1 MFVFIDEAKFYTD
14 SSTDEIKKLIRN
26 DRMGGAEKFQ
36 SARTYRIFARVVFAS
51 NRFDMNIGQRDTQD
65 RALFY
70 IKTYDRDFISETE
83 LGFKKWTVTLKPFFD
98 EFNTFIR
105 RMDVKE
111 HFMHIFN
118 TIPVSRHAIED
129 ISNSSG
135 GDAHIIDSNMSNFR
149 RIAKSVIEEGRIW
162 EDLDISAPFTIFEFN
177 KRITDTC
184 QSMQTKLVQPRF
196 VFEEFR
202 SAGLLEPWVH
212 ENNKMWRFKY
222 KIGSLTEMFSIAIG
236 VPLTPRFV
244 FEPDDYGPNDSN
256 LIQAKPWKGSQAS
269 RLRI

>member
-1 MFVFIDEAKFYTD
+1 
-14 SSTDEIKKLIRN
+14 
-26 DRMGGAEKFQ
+26 
-36 SARTYRIFARVVFAS
+36 
-51 NRFDMNIGQRDTQD
+51 
-65 RALFY
+65 
-70 IKTYDRDFISETE
+70 
-83 LGFKKWTVTLKPFFD
+83 
-98 EFNTFIR
+98 
-105 RMDVKE
+105 
-111 HFMHIFN
+111 
-118 TIPVSRHAIED
+118 VSRHAIED